1 MSRLKT
7 AILISGRGSNMR
19 ALIEEC
25 SKPEAPAEIVLV
37 IANNPNAAGLKF
49 AREKSVPTHV
59 IDHRNFKHRED
70 FENEINSLLE
80 ANQVDFVCLAGFM
93 RILTKNF
100 VGRWNERIM
109 NIHPSLLPA
118 YPGLNTH
125 QRALE
130 DGVKFVGCTVHFV
143 REEVDVGPII
153 IQAVVPVGP
162 KDTIET
168 LAARV
173 LAKEHKCI
181 CYALT
186 QIAVGN
192 VKISAGRVVIN
203 ASAAPASGAT

>member
-1 MSRLKT
+1 MQ
-7 AILISGRGSNMR
+7 

-25 SKPEAPAEIVLV
+25 CKPEAPAEIVLV
-37 IANNPNAAGLKF
+37 IANNPHAAGLKF
-49 AREKSVPTHV
+49 AKENNIPTDV
-59 IDHRNFKHRED
+59 IDHRNFKNRED
-70 FENEINSLLE
+70 FENELNSSLE
-80 ANQVDFVCLAGFM
+80 SNQVEFVCLAGFM
-93 RILTKNF
+93 RILTNNF
-100 VGRWNERIM
+100 IGRWSDRVI

-153 IQAVVPVGP
+153 IQAAVPVTP

-173 LAKEHKCI
+173 LAKEHRCL
-181 CYALT
+181 CFALT
-186 QIAVGN
+186 QIALGN
-192 VKISAGRVVIN
+192 VKISSGKVVIN
-203 ASAAPASGAT
+203 ASAAPASGTTNPLLS

>member
-1 MSRLKT
+1 
-7 AILISGRGSNMR
+7 MR

-25 SKPEAPAEIVLV
+25 SRPEAPAEIVLV
-37 IANNPNAAGLKF
+37 IANNPHAAGLKF
-49 AREKSVPTHV
+49 ARESSVSTHV
-59 IDHRNFKHRED
+59 IDNRNFKHRED

-80 ANQVDFVCLAGFM
+80 ANQVNFVCLAGFM

-100 VGRWNERIM
+100 IGRWSDRII

-153 IQAVVPVGP
+153 IQAVVPVRP

-192 VKISAGRVVIN
+192 VKISSGRVVIN
-203 ASAAPASGAT
+203 SSAALASGTTNPLLS

>member
-1 MSRLKT
+1 
-7 AILISGRGSNMR
+7 MR

-25 SKPEAPAEIVLV
+25 HKHEAPAEIVLV
-37 IANNPNAAGLKF
+37 IANNPGAAGLKF
-49 AREKSVPTHV
+49 ARENNVPTHV
-59 IDHRNFKHRED
+59 IDHRNFKNRED
-70 FENEINSLLE
+70 FENEINSSLKS
-80 ANQVDFVCLAGFM
+80 NRVDFVCLAGFM
-93 RILTKNF
+93 RILSKNF
-100 VGRWNERIM
+100 IKRWSDRVI

-153 IQAVVPVGP
+153 IQAAVPVNP

-173 LAKEHKCI
+173 LAKEHRCL

-186 QIAVGN
+186 QIALGN
-192 VKISAGRVVIN
+192 VKISSGRVLIN
-203 ASAAPASGAT
+203 ASYAPASSTTNPILL

>member
-1 MSRLKT
+1 
-7 AILISGRGSNMR
+7 MR

-25 SKPEAPAEIVLV
+25 FRPESPAEIVLV
-37 IANNPNAAGLKF
+37 IANNPHAAGLKF
-49 AREKSVPTHV
+49 ANESSIPTHV
-59 IDHRNFKHRED
+59 IDHRDFKHRED

-93 RILTKNF
+93 RILTRNF
-100 VGRWNERIM
+100 IGRWSDRII

-153 IQAVVPVGP
+153 IQAVVPVRP
-162 KDTIET
+162 EDTIET

-173 LAKEHKCI
+173 LAKEHRCI

-186 QIAVGN
+186 QIAMGN
-192 VKISAGRVVIN
+192 VKISSGRVMIN
-203 ASAAPASGAT
+203 ASAALASGTTNPLLS

>member
-1 MSRLKT
+1 
-7 AILISGRGSNMR
+7 MR

-25 SKPEAPAEIVLV
+25 SKPAAPAEIVLV
-37 IANNPNAAGLKF
+37 VANNPHAAGLKF
-49 AREKSVPTHV
+49 ARENDIPTSV
-59 IDHRNFKHRED
+59 IDHRNFKNREY
-70 FENEINSLLE
+70 FENELNSLLE

-93 RILTKNF
+93 RILTNNF
-100 VGRWNERIM
+100 IERWSDRVI

-153 IQAVVPVGP
+153 IQAAVPVTP

-173 LAKEHKCI
+173 LAKEHRCL
-181 CYALT
+181 CFALT
-186 QIAVGN
+186 QIALGN
-192 VKISAGRVVIN
+192 VKISSGRVVIN
-203 ASAAPASGAT
+203 SSAVPASGITNPLLS

>member
-1 MSRLKT
+1 MQ
-7 AILISGRGSNMR
+7 

-25 SKPEAPAEIVLV
+25 CKPQAPAEIVLV
-37 IANNPNAAGLKF
+37 IANNPHAAGLKF
-49 AREKSVPTHV
+49 ARENDIPTNV
-59 IDHRNFKHRED
+59 VDHRNFKNRED
-70 FENEINSLLE
+70 FENELNSFLE
-80 ANQVDFVCLAGFM
+80 SNQVDFVCLAGFM
-93 RILTKNF
+93 RILTNNF
-100 VGRWNERIM
+100 IRRWNDRVI

-153 IQAVVPVGP
+153 IQAAVPVRP
-162 KDTIET
+162 NDTIET

-173 LAKEHKCI
+173 LVKEHKCL

-186 QIAVGN
+186 QIALGN
-192 VKISAGRVVIN
+192 IKIASGRVVIN
-203 ASAAPASGAT
+203 ASAVPASGITNPLFS

>member
-1 MSRLKT
+1 
-7 AILISGRGSNMR
+7 MR

-25 SKPEAPAEIVLV
+25 FKPEAPAEIVLV
-37 IANNPNAAGLKF
+37 IANNPHAAGLKF
-49 AREKSVPTHV
+49 ARESNVPTHV

-100 VGRWNERIM
+100 IGRWSDRII

-130 DGVKFVGCTVHFV
+130 DGAKFVGCTVHFV

-153 IQAVVPVGP
+153 IQAVVPVRP

-168 LAARV
+168 LASRV
-173 LAKEHKCI
+173 LAEEHRCLS
-181 CYALT
+181 YALT
-186 QIAVGN
+186 EIALGN
-192 VKISAGRVVIN
+192 VKISSGRVVIN
-203 ASAAPASGAT
+203 ASAAPASDITNPLL

>member
-1 MSRLKT
+1 M
-7 AILISGRGSNMR
+7 G

-25 SKPEAPAEIVLV
+25 CRPEAPAEIVLV
-37 IANNPNAAGLKF
+37 IANNPHAAGLKF
-49 AREKSVPTHV
+49 ARKSSVPTHV

-100 VGRWNERIM
+100 IGKWRDRII

-153 IQAVVPVGP
+153 IQAVVPVRP

-173 LAKEHKCI
+173 LEKEHKCI
-181 CYALT
+181 CYALS
-186 QIAVGN
+186 QIAMGN
-192 VKISAGRVVIN
+192 VKIYSGRVVIN
-203 ASAAPASGAT
+203 ASATLASGTTNPLLP

>member
-1 MSRLKT
+1 
-7 AILISGRGSNMR
+7 MR

-25 SKPEAPAEIVLV
+25 WKPEAPAEIILV
-37 IANNPNAAGLKF
+37 IANNPHAAGLKF
-49 AREKSVPTHV
+49 ARERNIPTHV

-70 FENEINSLLE
+70 FENEINSVLR

-93 RILTKNF
+93 RILTNNF
-100 VGRWNERIM
+100 IERWSDRVI

-143 REEVDVGPII
+143 RKEVDVGPII
-153 IQAVVPVGP
+153 IQAAVPVRP
-162 KDTIET
+162 KDSIET
-168 LAARV
+168 LSARV
-173 LAKEHKCI
+173 LAKEHGCL

-186 QIAVGN
+186 QIALGN
-192 VKISAGRVVIN
+192 IKISSGKVEIN
-203 ASAAPASGAT
+203 ASAAPTSSTTNPLVS

>member
-1 MSRLKT
+1 
-7 AILISGRGSNMR
+7 MR

-25 SKPEAPAEIVLV
+25 FRPEAPAEIVLV
-37 IANNPNAAGLKF
+37 IANNPHAAGLKF
-49 AREKSVPTHV
+49 ARESSVPTHV

-70 FENEINSLLE
+70 FDNEINSLLE
-80 ANQVDFVCLAGFM
+80 AKQVDLVCLAGFM

-100 VGRWNERIM
+100 IEKWNDRII

-153 IQAVVPVGP
+153 IQAVVPVRP

-192 VKISAGRVVIN
+192 VKISSDRVVIN
-203 ASAAPASGAT
+203 ASAALASGTTNPLLS

>member
-1 MSRLKT
+1 
-7 AILISGRGSNMR
+7 MR

-25 SKPEAPAEIVLV
+25 SRPQAPAEIVLV
-37 IANNPNAAGLKF
+37 IANNPHAAGLKF
-49 AREKSVPTHV
+49 ARESSVSTHV
-59 IDHRNFKHRED
+59 IDNRNFKHRED

-80 ANQVDFVCLAGFM
+80 ANQVNFVCLAGFM
-93 RILTKNF
+93 RILTRNF
-100 VGRWNERIM
+100 IGRWSDRII

-153 IQAVVPVGP
+153 IQAVVPVRP

-192 VKISAGRVVIN
+192 VKISSGRVVIN
-203 ASAAPASGAT
+203 ASAALASGTTNPLLS